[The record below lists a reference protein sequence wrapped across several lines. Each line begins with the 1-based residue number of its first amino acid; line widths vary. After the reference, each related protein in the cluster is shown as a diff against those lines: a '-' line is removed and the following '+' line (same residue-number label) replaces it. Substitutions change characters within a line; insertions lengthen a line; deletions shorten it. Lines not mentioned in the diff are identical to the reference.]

1 MRDLAKKGDVFFM
14 KSNKPKLWTK
24 DFITISSANFFIFLT
39 FYLLMVT
46 LTVYT
51 MSQFHTSASLAGLAS
66 SIFVLGAVVI
76 RPIAGKTINSIGQK
90 KMLLISLI
98 LFLIASIL
106 YFQVNSL
113 PMLFVNRIIH
123 GIAFGLA
130 STATGTISAEII
142 PDERRGEGTG
152 YFAMSMNLAM
162 AIGPFIGLFI
172 TQHFNSSY
180 IFVVATSFSI
190 IALLASMLVHVPKRE
205 GKQPQPE
212 AKTRMRLSDFFEK
225 TALPIS
231 VLVGVAGFSYSSI
244 LSFLTSYS
252 QEINLVSAASFFFVM
267 YAVFLLASRPFTG
280 RWFDQYGENK
290 VIYPSIFLFA
300 VGLFLVSQAYT
311 GIILLIAGALFGVGF
326 GTFQS
331 SSQAVVIKK
340 AEHHRIGLATSTYF
354 TFYDF
359 GIGVGPF
366 ILGFFIP
373 MLGFRGLYIVMTI
386 LALACM
392 LIYYLVHGK
401 TVSNRKMEKELL

>member
-1 MRDLAKKGDVFFM
+1 M

-51 MSQFHTSASLAGLAS
+51 MNQFNTSQSLAGLAS
-66 SIFVLGAVVI
+66 SIFVLGAVLI
-76 RPIAGKTINSIGQK
+76 RPIAGKTMNSIGQK
-90 KMLLISLI
+90 KMLLLSLI

-123 GIAFGLA
+123 GIAFGVA
-130 STATGTISAEII
+130 STATGTISAQII
-142 PDERRGEGTG
+142 PNERRGEGTG

-172 TQHFNSSY
+172 TQHFDSSQ
-180 IFVVATSFSI
+180 IFVVATAFSI

-205 GKQPQPE
+205 GKQLQSQ
-212 AKTRMRLSDFFEK
+212 AKTGMKLSDFFEK
-225 TALPIS
+225 TAIPMSI
-231 VLVGVAGFSYSSI
+231 LVGVAGFSYSSI

-252 QEINLVSAASFFFVM
+252 QEIHLVSAASFFFVM

-280 RWFDQYGENK
+280 RWFDKYGENK

-300 VGLFLVSQAYT
+300 FGLFLVSQAHV
-311 GIILLIAGALFGVGF
+311 GIVLLIAGALFGVGF

-340 AEHHRIGLATSTYF
+340 ASHDRMGLATSTYF

-366 ILGFFIP
+366 ILGSFIP
-373 MLGFRGLYIVMTI
+373 LLGFRGLYVVMAIVG
-386 LALACM
+386 LACM
-392 LIYYLVHGK
+392 VIYYFVHGR
-401 TVSNRKMEKELL
+401 NRKIPSIEKKQAA